1 MRPQGNSRFLTAI
14 PDQNRRGWVR
24 NDNWVRAINDLLRSV
39 AIAKLCFAGVVLF
52 LCASIPAAAQ
62 DVPYER
68 ILHAQGEPQNWL
80 TYGGSYF
87 SQQYSSLKQINRQNV
102 AQLKVAWIYQ
112 QAKSAP
118 NLESSPI
125 VVDGVMYITEPP
137 STVTALDV
145 RTGLQIWSYTPELP
159 EHIVA
164 IGLSTTSRG
173 VAVLDNTVFIGTAD
187 SHLIALDDKTGA
199 VRWNVHVADN
209 IMGYAMTGPPLALK
223 DKIIVG
229 VAGSEAAVRGFLD
242 AYDPK
247 TGKRLWRFWVTP
259 RPGDPG
265 ADTWGIGAPE
275 SAGGTTWNNGSYDP
289 DLNLIYWGTGNPA
302 PDFNDDDRPGD
313 NLYTCSLLAIDAD
326 TGKLKW
332 YFQFSPHEDHDW
344 DSDEP
349 PVLFNA
355 PIDGKTRK
363 LVGFANRNGFYY
375 VIDRVTG
382 QFITGVPFVK
392 ETWAKGLDPKTGRPI
407 LNPNEEPTLGA
418 GTLVY
423 PSITGG
429 VDWTSPSYSPQTG
442 LFYVSAHET
451 GAYFIKGTGK
461 IEPGQPPKGIIGG
474 GGIRALVGEQSYGAI
489 RALEATTGKMKWQF
503 KLLSPAWVPVLSTAG
518 GLVFSG
524 TDEGNFFALDAETG
538 KPLWEMQMGHSAR
551 SNPISYEIDGKQYIF
566 VTAGDVYIAFTL
578 P

>member
-1 MRPQGNSRFLTAI
+1 MRTALVAFGLLLST
-14 PDQNRRGWVR
+14 PARCWSQNV
-24 NDNWVRAINDLLRSV
+24 S
-39 AIAKLCFAGVVLF
+39 
-52 LCASIPAAAQ
+52 
-62 DVPYER
+62 YER
-68 ILHAQGEPQNWL
+68 LLHSQSEPQSWL

-87 SQQYSSLKQINRQNV
+87 SQQYSLLKQINRQNV
-102 AQLKVAWIYQ
+102 ASLKIAWMYQPSRPVA
-112 QAKSAP
+112 
-118 NLESSPI
+118 NLECSPI
-125 VVDGVMYITEPP
+125 VVDGFMYITEPP

-145 RTGLQIWSYTPELP
+145 RSGLKIWSYTPALP
-159 EHIVA
+159 EHVVS
-164 IGLSTTSRG
+164 IGLYATSRG
-173 VAVLDNTVFIGTAD
+173 VAILDDMVYVGTAD
-187 SHLIALDDKTGA
+187 AHLIALDVKTGA

-209 IMGYAMTGPPLALK
+209 VMGYAMTGPPLALN
-223 DKIIVG
+223 DKIVVG
-229 VAGSEAAVRGFLD
+229 IAGSEAAVRGFLD
-242 AYDPK
+242 AYDAK
-247 TGKRLWRFWVTP
+247 SGKRLWRLWTTP
-259 RPGDPG
+259 RVGDPG
-265 ADTWGIGAPE
+265 AESWGNGAAQ
-275 SAGGTTWNNGSYDP
+275 SAGATTWNNGSYDA

-313 NLYTCSLLAIDAD
+313 NLYTCSLLAVEAD

-355 PIDGKTRK
+355 AIDGRMRR

-375 VIDRVTG
+375 VLDRVTG
-382 QFITGVPFVK
+382 KFITGVPFVK
-392 ETWAKGLDPKTGRPI
+392 ETWAQGLDANGRPI
-407 LNPNEEPTLGA
+407 PAPNQEPTLGA

-461 IEPGQPPKGIIGG
+461 IEPGPPKGIVGG

-489 RALEATTGKMKWQF
+489 RALEATTGKLKWQF
-503 KLLSPAWVPVLSTAG
+503 KLLASAWVPVLSTAG

-524 TDEGNFFALDAETG
+524 SDEGNFFALDAETG
-538 KPLWEMQMGHSAR
+538 KPLWDIQMGHSAR
-551 SNPISYEIDGKQYIF
+551 SNPISYEVDGKQYIF
-566 VTAGDVYIAFTL
+566 VTAGNTYIAFAL

>member
-1 MRPQGNSRFLTAI
+1 MR
-14 PDQNRRGWVR
+14 
-24 NDNWVRAINDLLRSV
+24 
-39 AIAKLCFAGVVLF
+39 IAKCRF
-52 LCASIPAAAQ
+52 AAALGLLLLSSVTSFGQ
-62 DVPYER
+62 NVPYER
-68 ILHAQGEPQNWL
+68 ILHAQSEPQNWL
-80 TYGGSYF
+80 TYSGSYF

-102 AQLKVAWIYQ
+102 SSMKIAWMYQPSRPVA
-112 QAKSAP
+112 

-137 STVTALDV
+137 STVTALDL
-145 RTGLQIWSYTPELP
+145 RTGLKIWSYTPTLP
-159 EHIVA
+159 EHIVS
-164 IGLSTTSRG
+164 IGLNATSRG
-173 VAVLDNTVFIGTAD
+173 VAILDDTVYIGTAD
-187 SHLIALDDKTGA
+187 AHLIALDAKTGA

-209 IMGYAMTGPPLALK
+209 VMGYAMTGPPLALK
-223 DKIIVG
+223 NKIVVG
-229 VAGSEAAVRGFLD
+229 IAGSEAAVRGFID

-247 TGKRLWRFWVTP
+247 TGKQLWRLWTTP
-259 RPGDPG
+259 RVGDPG
-265 ADTWGIGAPE
+265 AETWGNGAPI
-275 SAGGTTWNNGSYDP
+275 SAGATTWNNGSYDP

-326 TGKLKW
+326 TGTLKW
-332 YFQFSPHEDHDW
+332 YFQFSPHENHDW
-344 DSDEP
+344 DSTEP
-349 PVLFNA
+349 AVLFNA
-355 PIDGKTRK
+355 TIDGKPRK

-382 QFITGVPFVK
+382 KFIKGVPFVK
-392 ETWAKGLDPKTGRPI
+392 ETWATGLDPNGRPI
-407 LNPNEEPTLGA
+407 LAPDQQPTLGA

-461 IEPGQPPKGIIGG
+461 IEPGPPKGIVGG
-474 GGIRALVGEQSYGAI
+474 GGIRALAGEQSYGAI
-489 RALEATTGKMKWQF
+489 RALEATTGKRAWEF

-524 TDEGNFFALDAETG
+524 SDEGNFFALDAETG
-538 KPLWEMQMGHSAR
+538 KPLWDIQMGHSAR
-551 SNPISYEIDGKQYIF
+551 SNPISYEVDGKQYIF
-566 VTAGDVYIAFTL
+566 VTAGNVYIAFTL